1 MAPGAAVAGDR
12 SPWLADSCPTQR
24 SPWREHHEGCEHL
37 VDQQERCPLMV
48 EVGDRI
54 RLSSMKGA
62 DREGVVTAVT
72 GSLVRVRWLSGEE
85 TTVVPAPGTLS
96 VLAAGQA
103 GSQKRSKKRAAKNT
117 GG

>member
-1 MAPGAAVAGDR
+1 
-12 SPWLADSCPTQR
+12 
-24 SPWREHHEGCEHL
+24 
-37 VDQQERCPLMV
+37 MV

-103 GSQKRSKKRAAKNT
+103 GPRQRAKKSAAKKTAGATKRNS
-117 GG
+117 GSRCASPKKDGAK